1 MPSWRDA
8 RQIGPVFPGTTE
20 ENRSRAEVVG
30 TGTDC
35 SDRSDRTRPPGVARL
50 GQLTRPAPRG
60 ARPAQGALAAS
71 LRPVLFCGWTAPA
84 RANGWQRIGCSGRL
98 CQVPGKS

>member
-8 RQIGPVFPGTTE
+8 RQIGLVFPGTTE

-50 GQLTRPAPRG
+50 ASSHARLRG
-60 ARPAQGALAAS
+60 AHGR
-71 LRPVLFCGWTAPA
+71 R
-84 RANGWQRIGCSGRL
+84 RAY
-98 CQVPGKS
+98 